1 MPVLCEYPVPVTRWV
16 KDRGTIQF
24 CVDDLKKGNVAFAV
38 AKRNDE
44 YSVWRELMEDDPE
57 DLIAE
62 KAPDVFVERYGE
74 LSQPPELPKSPRRT
88 ARAA

>member
-1 MPVLCEYPVPVTRWV
+1 MPSLAEYPVPVTRWV
-16 KDRGTIQF
+16 KDRNAIQF
-24 CVDDLKKGNVAFAV
+24 CVDDLKRSRVAFAV

-44 YSVWRELMEDDPE
+44 YSIWRELMADDPE

-62 KAPDVFVERYGE
+62 KAPDMFVERYGE
-74 LSQPPELPKSPRRT
+74 LGPQPELPKSPRRT

>member
-1 MPVLCEYPVPVTRWV
+1 MPVLSDYPVPVTRWV
-16 KDRGTIQF
+16 KDRSTIQF
-24 CVDDLKKGNVAFAV
+24 CVDDLGKVDIAFAV

-44 YSVWRELMEDDPE
+44 YSVWRELLDDDPE

-62 KAPDVFVERYGE
+62 KAPDIFVERYGE
-74 LSQPPELPKSPRRT
+74 LSPQPELPKSPRRT

>member
-1 MPVLCEYPVPVTRWV
+1 MPALCEYPVPVTRWV
-16 KDRGTIQF
+16 KDRNSIQF
-24 CVDDLKKGNVAFAV
+24 CVDDLKKGKVAFAV

-44 YSVWRELMEDDPE
+44 YSVWRELLSDDPE

-62 KAPDVFVERYGE
+62 KAPEFFVERYGE
-74 LSQPPELPKSPRRT
+74 VGPVPELPKSPRRT

>member
-1 MPVLCEYPVPVTRWV
+1 MPVLSDYPVPVTRWV
-16 KDRGTIQF
+16 KDRSTIQF
-24 CVDDLKKGNVAFAV
+24 CVDDLSGHDIAFAV

-44 YSVWRELMEDDPE
+44 YSIWRELLEDDPE

-62 KAPDVFVERYGE
+62 KAPDVFVERYGD
-74 LSQPPELPKSPRRT
+74 LRPQPELPKSPRRT